1 MENGNGVVRR
11 RESLPSGGSSSVG
24 KNIGG
29 RRNSIAAKMAAEEAL
44 MAEHRAAQKEKDR
57 EFAEF
62 LKTLE
67 LESARDTHSVAQTK
81 LSLVQ
86 VLISLEHILTRCTF
100 FPLFLS
106 N

>member
-1 MENGNGVVRR
+1 MENGGGGVVRR
-11 RESLPSGGSSSVG
+11 RESLPSGGSSGIG

-57 EFAEF
+57 EFAAF

-67 LESARDTHSVAQTK
+67 RQSAQNTHSVAETK
-81 LSLVQ
+81 LTLVQ
-86 VLISLEHILTRCTF
+86 VLI
-100 FPLFLS
+100 LFNKLVLRWQPCHLAT
-106 N
+106 